1 MKKRFITLKD
11 FEITPNENVIE
22 WNPNF
27 YSCIDKMKQFGCK
40 SYRGKV
46 EWLFKCQNICR
57 KRICQPIPAIV
68 NFTNKNGFDI
78 LIETIETYY
87 CEVKKSILLLV

>member
-1 MKKRFITLKD
+1 
-11 FEITPNENVIE
+11 
-22 WNPNF
+22 
-27 YSCIDKMKQFGCK
+27 MKQFGCK

-68 NFTNKNGFDI
+68 NFTNKNEGVSKCKYHFNYI
-78 LIETIETYY
+78 T
-87 CEVKKSILLLV
+87 V

>member
-1 MKKRFITLKD
+1 MYICSIIYYLYIVYIKKRFITLKD

-68 NFTNKNGFDI
+68 NFTNKNEG
-78 LIETIETYY
+78 
-87 CEVKKSILLLV
+87 VSNAN